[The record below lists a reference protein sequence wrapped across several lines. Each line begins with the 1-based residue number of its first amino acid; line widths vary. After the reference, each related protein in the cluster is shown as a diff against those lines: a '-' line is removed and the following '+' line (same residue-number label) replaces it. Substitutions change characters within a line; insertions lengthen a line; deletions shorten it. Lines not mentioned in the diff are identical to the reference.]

1 MGRVLKFAKIFSPLW
16 RFVFNSFL
24 IGALLIG
31 TTRDIGTPIPCLNE
45 QQATELLLPRE
56 VTAGGAGAGASAA
69 PEGLRLEDL
78 KPFQVSQSWRFGLGV
93 PHGVSQSAWIT
104 RLGAGWW
111 YSWNV
116 QVRESSSDGAEF
128 WQMIRLR
135 GGKLTPPLNQV
146 LLEARRRPGQVWL
159 VGNEPD
165 VIWQDGV
172 SPLCLAFLYHQ
183 VYVGI
188 KRVDPTAR
196 IAAGGITQA
205 SSLRLAYLDK
215 MLEEY
220 RRLYGTPL
228 AADIWTMHAF
238 ILPEMRGTWGAEIP
252 PGLKDNTGWLLG
264 LADHD
269 DLKRFRSQVID
280 FRQWMAD
287 HGYRDTPL
295 VITEYGI
302 LMPRELGY
310 GPERVQKFMLGT
322 FDFLITARDPNTG
335 LSSDEDRLVQQW
347 AWFSLADPIY
357 PNGNLADPIS
367 NRLTPLGM
375 TYREYLTSLR

>member
-1 MGRVLKFAKIFSPLW
+1 M
-16 RFVFNSFL
+16 
-24 IGALLIG
+24 
-31 TTRDIGTPIPCLNE
+31 PIPCLNE

-56 VTAGGAGAGASAA
+56 VIAGASGAGASTTAL
-69 PEGLRLEDL
+69 EGLRFEDL
-78 KPFQVSQSWRFGLGV
+78 KPFQVPQSWRFGLGV
-93 PHGVSQSAWIT
+93 PHGAAQSAWIT
-104 RLGAGWW
+104 RLGAAWW

-116 QVRESSSDGAEF
+116 QARELISAEGEF

-135 GGKLTPPLNQV
+135 GGKLTPPLDQV
-146 LLEARRRPGQVWL
+146 LNEARRHPGQVWL

-183 VYVGI
+183 VYTGI
-188 KRVDPTAR
+188 KQVDPTAR

-205 SSLRLAYLDK
+205 SSLRMAYLDSV
-215 MLEEY
+215 LSEY
-220 RRLYGTPL
+220 RRLYGVPL
-228 AADIWTMHAF
+228 SADIWTMHAF

-252 PGLKDNTGWLLG
+252 PGLKDDTGWLLG

-269 DLKRFRSQVID
+269 DLKRFRSQIID
-280 FRQWMAD
+280 FRRWMAD
-287 HGYRDTPL
+287 RDYRDTPL

-310 GPERVQKFMLGT
+310 GPERVQQFMLGT
-322 FDFLITARDPNTG
+322 FDFLTTARDPNMG

-347 AWFSLADPIY
+347 AWFSLADSIY
-357 PNGNLADPIS
+357 PNGNLTDPVS
-367 NRLTPLGM
+367 NRLTSLGM
-375 TYREYLTSLR
+375 AYRTYLMSLR